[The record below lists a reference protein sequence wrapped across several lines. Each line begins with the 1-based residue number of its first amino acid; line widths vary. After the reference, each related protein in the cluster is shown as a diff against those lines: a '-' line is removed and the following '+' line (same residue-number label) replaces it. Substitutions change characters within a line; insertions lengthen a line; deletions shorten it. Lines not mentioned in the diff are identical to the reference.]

1 MEIAGFN
8 FAIGQIDGCRLIESV
23 FPSVFDQQ
31 RLWAV
36 AASYPLL
43 WEEQIPTVTL
53 NDVSGMG
60 ELEGE
65 APRVLAWILQQNQVR
80 AQIVATSWVI
90 GTNIRAGEQIRAVL
104 EEVGRPT
111 DNIFTTPEEAKA
123 FLQDRI
129 RVRREMPG

>member
-8 FAIGQIDGCRLIESV
+8 FTVGELDGCRLIESV
-23 FPSVFDQQ
+23 FPAVFDQK

-43 WEEQIPTVTL
+43 WEETIPTVTL

-60 ELEGE
+60 ELDGE
-65 APRVLAWILQQNQVR
+65 APSVLAWILQQNQLR

-90 GTNIRAGEQIRAVL
+90 GANVRAGDQIRRVL
-104 EEVGRPT
+104 VEVGRPT
-111 DNIFTTPEEAKA
+111 DNVFTTRAEAQA
-123 FLQDRI
+123 FLRDRI
-129 RVRREMPG
+129 RVKNSLD